1 MSEEDKPEILV
12 LTIPETNATAEIEL
26 LWDVAPKTC
35 EAIVKQLPLESIC
48 VHGRNSG
55 DEALMPLPV
64 LLKGIPQDSTENSTT
79 EYKKGYVVFGYEAV
93 GSGYGGI
100 DNSQDACEIAWMYGD
115 AVEAS
120 YWVSVHGPPH
130 DKPPYVRKVAET
142 NLFAKVINEDNFYTT
157 SSKLQRTGQLKITLS
172 VKK

>member
-1 MSEEDKPEILV
+1 MDNKPNILI
-12 LTIPETNATAEIEL
+12 LSIPETNATAEIEL
-26 LWDVAPKTC
+26 LWHLAPKTC
-35 EAIVKQLPLESIC
+35 EAIVKNLPMESIC

-55 DEALMPLPV
+55 DEALMPLPI
-64 LLKGIPQDSTENSTT
+64 LLKGIPQDTSENSIT

-142 NLFAKVINEDNFYTT
+142 NLFAKIVSEKNFYKT
-157 SSKLQRTGQLKITLS
+157 SSELQRSGQLKISLTA
-172 VKK
+172 KH